1 MVEWL
6 NTWFFEWARSPGFG
20 GVAAL
25 IAATIAYSAA
35 RRQASL
41 NRLAQRKE
49 QWWKRAE
56 WALNLSLSDDSDER
70 TVGFRVLESLS
81 TSEWAAEH
89 EGDVI
94 AAATDRPI
102 EQRLNLDHLV
112 SRSGTSENR
121 AQEER

>member
-6 NTWFFEWARSPGFG
+6 HTWFFAWAQSPGFG

-25 IAATIAYSAA
+25 IAASIAYAAA
-35 RRQASL
+35 RRQTTI
-41 NRLAQRKE
+41 NRLSQRKE

-94 AAATDRPI
+94 AAATDRSI
-102 EQRLNLDHLV
+102 EQRLSLDHLV
-112 SRSGTSENR
+112 SRESTSEN
-121 AQEER
+121 